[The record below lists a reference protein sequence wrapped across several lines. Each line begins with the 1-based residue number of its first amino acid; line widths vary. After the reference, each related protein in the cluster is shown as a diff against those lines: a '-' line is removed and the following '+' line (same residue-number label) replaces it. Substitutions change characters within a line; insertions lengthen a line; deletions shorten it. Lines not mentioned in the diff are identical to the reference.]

1 MILLIIWLLV
11 TLPIIYEVNK
21 QTEISLFAFPI
32 VLIMATLKAPEYYYY
47 LIKELITT
55 KK

>member
-1 MILLIIWLLV
+1 MILLILLLLI

-21 QTEISLFAFPI
+21 QKEITLFMFPI
-32 VLIMATLKAPEYYYY
+32 VFVMAVLRAPEYYYY
-47 LIKELITT
+47 LIKELFKN

>member
-1 MILLIIWLLV
+1 MTLLLILLLV

-21 QTEISLFAFPI
+21 QKEVTLFMFPI
-32 VLIMATLKAPEYYYY
+32 VFVLATLKAPEYYYY
-47 LIKELITT
+47 LIKELITN

>member
-1 MILLIIWLLV
+1 MTLLLILLLV

-21 QTEISLFAFPI
+21 QKEITLFMFPI
-32 VLIMATLKAPEYYYY
+32 VFVMAVIKAPEYYYY
-47 LIKELITT
+47 LIKELITN